1 MTSVF
6 PLVYLENSRTQE
18 ISSVMAVLL
27 LAQLAKQQLPH
38 VYHVYQEL
46 IFMEQLVYLH
56 AQ

>member
-27 LAQLAKQQLPH
+27 LAQLAKQQLQH

-46 IFMEQLVYLH
+46 IFMEHLVYLH